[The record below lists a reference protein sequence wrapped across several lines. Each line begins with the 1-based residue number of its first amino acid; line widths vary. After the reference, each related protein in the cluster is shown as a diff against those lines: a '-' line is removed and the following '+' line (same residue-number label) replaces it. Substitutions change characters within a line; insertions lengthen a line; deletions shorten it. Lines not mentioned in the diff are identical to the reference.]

1 MDEASDLFLTE
12 DRIRALVRDAAHFY
26 KKARSRSGRTMHA
39 APSKMPDLAAGETL
53 INVMSDQFDAT
64 MGPGG
69 GRFMADSTR
78 LQFLLDVLA
87 HGSVDDASAAFERR
101 VSRIDTARIN
111 PEFVG
116 MMRDNQAI
124 HEARLRAIPQYEVD
138 AVLACL
144 DEIATVYPGQAQSV
158 RARHNPAVRD
168 ALQQAAMALRTGDP
182 SRPQLTEDRIRRVLQ
197 VLSAIV
203 PGPQMLIRS
212 LHEGTFALYGKTAA
226 QLFPKTTVKK
236 IRELGEEPDT
246 FARDFGWVMLI
257 SSNVGAGDSITDRIR
272 DLLPKQNAE
281 AWLMAPLAPAEA
293 RARAERFAAMMS
305 GPLALLCRVGYE
317 EEAAIKSLLVEIQE
331 RIRSARQIQIESNQR
346 KRDLKK

>member
-1 MDEASDLFLTE
+1 MDEPLELFLTE
-12 DRIRALVRDAAHFY
+12 DRIRALVRDATHFY

-78 LQFLLDVLA
+78 LQFLLGVLA
-87 HGSVDDASAAFERR
+87 HGSIDDAVAAFERR
-101 VSRIDTARIN
+101 ARRIDTARIN

-124 HEARLRAIPQYEVD
+124 HEARLRAIPQFEVD
-138 AVLACL
+138 AVLTCL
-144 DEIATVYPGQAQSV
+144 DEIATVYPGQAQTV
-158 RARHNPAVRD
+158 RARHNPAIRD
-168 ALQQAAMALRTGDP
+168 ELQQAAIALRTGDP
-182 SRPQLTEDRIRRVLQ
+182 SRPQLTENRIRRVLD

-203 PGPQMLIRS
+203 PGPQMLVRP

-226 QLFPKTTVKK
+226 QMFPKTTVKK
-236 IRELGEEPDT
+236 IRDLGEEPDT
-246 FARDFGWVMLI
+246 FARDFGWLMLI
-257 SSNVGAGDSITDRIR
+257 SSNIGQGDSITDRIR
-272 DLLPKQNAE
+272 DVLPKQSAD

-293 RARAERFAAMMS
+293 RERAERFAAMMS
-305 GPLALLCRVGYE
+305 GPLALLCRVGHE
-317 EEAAIKSLLVEIQE
+317 EEAVVKSLLDEIQH
-331 RIRSARQIQIESNQR
+331 RVRSARQIQIAANQQ
-346 KRDLKK
+346 KRGLKG